1 MASVGPLEVPG
12 WSKYTRTSVQRF
24 FKVRPS
30 ATGGL
35 KLPQARRDPR
45 ALRQALG
52 GALALIATF
61 RATP

>member
-1 MASVGPLEVPG
+1 MTSTLASL
-12 WSKYTRTSVQRF
+12 Q
-24 FKVRPS
+24 
-30 ATGGL
+30 GGL
-35 KLPQARRDPR
+35 MLTQARRDPR